1 MVIGI
6 ILFVIAL
13 VLIWYAAGCWM
24 PSRESRKEE
33 EKMDNH
39 CCICGA
45 YLADTSRMICP
56 NCEKPRPLCRTSMS
70 AESAIEMLK
79 NPTKYMYIDKGHI
92 ELEGW
97 LQEAIKMGIEALK
110 GGVDNG

>member
-1 MVIGI
+1 
-6 ILFVIAL
+6 
-13 VLIWYAAGCWM
+13 
-24 PSRESRKEE
+24 
-33 EKMDNH
+33 MDNH

-56 NCEKPRPLCRTSMS
+56 NCEKPRMS

-79 NPTKYMYIDKGHI
+79 NPTKYMYIHNGEI

-97 LQEAIKMGIEALK
+97 LQEAIKMGVEALK
-110 GGVDNG
+110 RGVDNGK